1 MVCGFRRK
9 PCWEAL
15 ILRRCRRRVE
25 IRYAPGGDE
34 NYQNIPNY
42 LFFQFEIRYAPGGDE
57 NTIILL
63 PLHSIITLR
72 LDMPREG
79 TKT

>member
-34 NYQNIPNY
+34 NKLIEINNNFISI
-42 LFFQFEIRYAPGGDE
+42 EIRYAPRGDE
-57 NTIILL
+57 NFQWFNY
-63 PLHSIITLR
+63 SS
-72 LDMPREG
+72 
-79 TKT
+79 